1 MNLFYKLIFHFD
13 RSFSGKGRKQLLWLT
28 SGVAILF
35 FLGAIFSWLLP
46 LGGTII
52 EESTSAVGDE
62 PSMSRLY
69 LLWNVFIDTGNLIN
83 VPTQWQLFAFL
94 FSLCGVVFFGG
105 VLVSVV
111 SNLLERRVERFRNG
125 EVVYPMKDHL
135 VIIGFDFVVLSLI
148 RQLCMDKR
156 HKHRYILVQT
166 MNPAVDVRRRIMTD
180 VSDADGQRIVI
191 IHGRRNAQE
200 DLENLSIWKAHEIYI
215 VGEAD
220 ESDHDSMNIDC
231 MRRIYKVNSQRLKNK
246 VVKPIPCCVMFD
258 YQSTFTPFQVIDITK
273 AWRGYLEFNP
283 INFYEE
289 WAKRIVVDHCYY
301 RENNDD
307 PKKNVKVELPLL
319 DREVIDE
326 ASDEVVHLVI
336 VGMSR
341 MGVALGVQAAHL
353 LHFPNFVRD
362 NRLKT
367 RITFIDKNMDEE
379 INYFQGRYEGYFDIN
394 SYRYYDAES
403 GADDMERRSRK
414 NGRDF
419 LDIDFGFVKGC
430 VEQPAVRR
438 LLEKWAADSDNQLLT
453 VAVCLNCPPDAIAA
467 GLYLPEIIYRNNIP
481 VFVRQEASDSLL
493 TLLRKDDDK
502 NYRKFS
508 HVYPF
513 GMMEN
518 CYTLN
523 RLTQIQAQLVNYVYD
538 YYYANN
544 CCELSFFSS
553 WDDVVAKWKGLDVA
567 LQWSNT
573 YNAQSI
579 GIKERSFRLDFK
591 HATSIAEHDLQQ
603 MARVEHNRWMME
615 KLLLGF
621 RAMNAEE
628 QKKLEELDMDSRGK
642 YKSDLK
648 NLYFVHHAICP
659 YEELGGGM
667 KENDLMIC
675 RALPVV
681 VRYAQ
686 EIYEKEHKDRT
697 EYND

>member
-1 MNLFYKLIFHFD
+1 M
-13 RSFSGKGRKQLLWLT
+13 
-28 SGVAILF
+28 
-35 FLGAIFSWLLP
+35 
-46 LGGTII
+46 
-52 EESTSAVGDE
+52 
-62 PSMSRLY
+62 
-69 LLWNVFIDTGNLIN
+69 
-83 VPTQWQLFAFL
+83 
-94 FSLCGVVFFGG
+94 
-105 VLVSVV
+105 
-111 SNLLERRVERFRNG
+111 
-125 EVVYPMKDHL
+125 
-135 VIIGFDFVVLSLI
+135 
-148 RQLCMDKR
+148 
-156 HKHRYILVQT
+156 
-166 MNPAVDVRRRIMTD
+166 
-180 VSDADGQRIVI
+180 
-191 IHGRRNAQE
+191 
-200 DLENLSIWKAHEIYI
+200 
-215 VGEAD
+215 
-220 ESDHDSMNIDC
+220 
-231 MRRIYKVNSQRLKNK
+231 
-246 VVKPIPCCVMFD
+246 
-258 YQSTFTPFQVIDITK
+258 
-273 AWRGYLEFNP
+273 
-283 INFYEE
+283 
-289 WAKRIVVDHCYY
+289 
-301 RENNDD
+301 
-307 PKKNVKVELPLL
+307 
-319 DREVIDE
+319 
-326 ASDEVVHLVI
+326 
-336 VGMSR
+336 
-341 MGVALGVQAAHL
+341 
-353 LHFPNFVRD
+353 
-362 NRLKT
+362 
-367 RITFIDKNMDEE
+367 
-379 INYFQGRYEGYFDIN
+379 
-394 SYRYYDAES
+394 
-403 GADDMERRSRK
+403 
-414 NGRDF
+414 
-419 LDIDFGFVKGC
+419 
-430 VEQPAVRR
+430 RR